1 MILENKVHLKKFLL
15 ISIIPII
22 IFLILGNIFF
32 FYQYHSYTQNYNNKI
47 ASLVNLLDKE
57 YPDIDRNELIS
68 ILNSNDKVSEDIFS
82 KYGIDIQ
89 NESIIIENDRLFSG
103 FIIVYNILFIGL
115 ALSIILLYLKHEK
128 DQNKE
133 IKKIARCIEEINK
146 KNYSIDID
154 ENSEDELSIL
164 KNEIYKTTIMLKEMA
179 DNSLA
184 DKIQLKDS
192 LSDISHQLK
201 TPLTSINIKLDNI
214 IDDPDMDEAVK
225 ERFIQNIKREVTNIS
240 SLVSEILKLSKFD
253 ANVIKFNNS
262 EVKIYDIINESI
274 SNVEMMAELKNIQIN
289 VENTSNEELFC
300 DFKWQ
305 VEAITNILK
314 NSVEHSKE
322 DMTYLDPET
331 NEKYIPYIIESTYGL
346 DRTVLAILF
355 NAYEEEQ
362 LADSSTREVMH
373 FHPFLA
379 PYKVAVLPLMKK
391 YHSEKAKEVYQMLA
405 KNFMTTYDETGNI
418 GKRYRR
424 QDVAGTPF
432 CITIDEETLNNN
444 TVTIRDRDTMEQVVL
459 KLEEVPAYI
468 EERIKF

>member
-146 KNYSIDID
+146 KNYSINID

-164 KNEIYKTTIMLKEMA
+164 KNELYKITIMLKEDA
-179 DNSLA
+179 ENSKK
-184 DKIQLKDS
+184 DKLKLKDS

-201 TPLTSINIKLDNI
+201 TPLTSINIMLDNI
-214 IDDPDMDEAVK
+214 LDNPDMDSNTK
-225 ERFIQNIKREVTNIS
+225 EKFIQNIKREITNIS
-240 SLVSEILKLSKFD
+240 SLVGEILKLSKLD
-253 ANVIKFNNS
+253 ASVIKF
-262 EVKIYDIINESI
+262 EEQQVFIDDIVKSAI
-274 SNVEMMAELKNIQIN
+274 SNVEMMAELKNINIEVNNQDNIKL
-289 VENTSNEELFC
+289 VC
-300 DFKWQ
+300 DAKWQ
-305 VEAITNILK
+305 IEAITNILK
-314 NSVEHSKE
+314 NCIEHSK
-322 DMTYLDPET
+322 DD
-331 NEKYIPYIIESTYGL
+331 ST
-346 DRTVLAILF
+346 
-355 NAYEEEQ
+355 
-362 LADSSTREVMH
+362 
-373 FHPFLA
+373 
-379 PYKVAVLPLMKK
+379 
-391 YHSEKAKEVYQMLA
+391 
-405 KNFMTTYDETGNI
+405 
-418 GKRYRR
+418 
-424 QDVAGTPF
+424 
-432 CITIDEETLNNN
+432 ITIDIDSNKIYKQI
-444 TVTIRDRDTMEQVVL
+444 TIKDNGEGIDEKDLPHIFERFYKGKNSSKDSVGIGLALAKTI
-459 KLEEVPAYI
+459 I
-468 EERIKF
+468 EKDNGSIKVDSKKGKQTTFVIKYY